1 MTSRHNIVK
10 MQHDVD
16 WNKFETHPEIDYVF
30 IHYLVTF
37 IMLKCFLIRKLFILI
52 LIGLYTLLL
61 FPINLNGLICILFLV
76 IIFIVDLYF
85 NFMGVCDNWIS
96 ICGHV
101 TVIILC
107 LLILNSIFIIH
118 IPSNKCWCEHLKA
131 GVTELKLKC
140 FVDACSLG
148 DKRVVTFYLPEI
160 HGMFGMVPLN
170 LMLEWNPTL
179 SRLKTIKNVLE
190 ERLLHRL
197 AFSVNH
203 ENIEDHIEKTA

>member
-16 WNKFETHPEIDYVF
+16 WNEFETHPEIDYVF

-96 ICGHV
+96 LLRY
-101 TVIILC
+101 IIFFFWESDLY
-107 LLILNSIFIIH
+107 LN
-118 IPSNKCWCEHLKA
+118 W
-131 GVTELKLKC
+131 
-140 FVDACSLG
+140 
-148 DKRVVTFYLPEI
+148 
-160 HGMFGMVPLN
+160 
-170 LMLEWNPTL
+170 
-179 SRLKTIKNVLE
+179 SRLFRSKWHWFYREI
-190 ERLLHRL
+190 
-197 AFSVNH
+197 
-203 ENIEDHIEKTA
+203 